1 MVTSKISFAWFLLRI
16 VAKRIHTWI
25 IYAASMC
32 TIIGGVAFF
41 FVSLLQCQPVSY
53 YWDKRSDG
61 HCLKMSIIVALGY
74 LYSVF
79 SLITDLTFAILPAFV
94 IWHLN
99 LKKRARF
106 ILIVLIAMGCV

>member
-1 MVTSKISFAWFLLRI
+1 
-16 VAKRIHTWI
+16 
-25 IYAASMC
+25 MC